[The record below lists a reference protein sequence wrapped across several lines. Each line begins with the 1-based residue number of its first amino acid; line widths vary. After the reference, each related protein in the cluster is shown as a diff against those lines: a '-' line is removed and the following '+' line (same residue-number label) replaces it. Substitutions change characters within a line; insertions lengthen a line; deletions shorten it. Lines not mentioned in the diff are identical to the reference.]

1 MRVFRYRDEGQWGE
15 DAVSFALGAIGGLAA
30 GVLISRAIERERLG
44 DGLRDRA
51 GAAVR
56 RFRPARRQR
65 LSFEQVELDRL
76 EEDVLRA
83 FHGDEILSERPVDI
97 GAISRGIVELSG
109 SVAAEPEAERA
120 VRVASGVEGVTTV
133 VNRLDIDAAFA
144 QEFRDEFL
152 ARRTDSSLVRTGAA
166 GGMGTRRQSAET
178 DPDQIDDS
186 RRRLENAMAAA
197 DRDQIADEGFGPAQN
212 RIDALREA
220 QRGKDLDFDRDE
232 FDNQDPH
239 GQHARRTLDA
249 QPQHLNPDAR
259 VGEGMK
265 PGIEREIE
273 RSE

>member
-1 MRVFRYRDEGQWGE
+1 MRVFRYQDEGNWAE

-44 DGLRDRA
+44 DGLRGRA
-51 GAAVR
+51 SAVAR

-76 EEDVLRA
+76 EEAVLRA
-83 FHGDEILSERPVDI
+83 FREDATLSERPVDI
-97 GAISRGIVELSG
+97 GAISRGIIELSG
-109 SVAAEPEAERA
+109 SVAGEPEAERA
-120 VRVASGVEGVTTV
+120 VRITSSVAGVTTV
-133 VNRLDIDAAFA
+133 VNRLDIDAAIA
-144 QEFRDEFL
+144 PDERDDHF
-152 ARRTDSSLVRTGAA
+152 ARRTDPGLTRTGAA

-197 DRDQIADEGFGPAQN
+197 DRDQIADEGFAPGQS

-220 QRGKDLDFDRDE
+220 QRGKDLDFAADE
-232 FDNQDPH
+232 LDNQDPH